1 LPHAQQVHGEHRP
14 HRVDDAVDRADLVEV
29 DLVQARA
36 VRVRLGRCQVPE
48 HGDALLLGP
57 EGQPAVVDE
66 LLDVRQVALRFAAVA
81 VAMAVA
87 VLVRVFV
94 RVFVRVI
101 MFKVVMVVMVM
112 SMIMI
117 VVVLM
122 SMIVVVVMSMI
133 VIVLMSMVMVVVVVM
148 LMSMIVSVL
157 MVMLV
162 LMSMIVIV
170 IVVMSMVVV
179 VVVVVVVRRGQRLR
193 RPGLSVLVDR
203 TNVRL
208 GARDLP
214 GAPPHAADRQVP
226 LAPDA
231 LDGLQPSL
239 DVLERNTLPHHI
251 PVSQPDTHPT
261 SLANIRT
268 HRVQQRAKQH
278 VARNARG
285 RVDEQHGG
293 RRHVVAAAA
302 AAAAKATERVLG
314 GLQEQK

>member
-57 EGQPAVVDE
+57 EGQP
-66 LLDVRQVALRFAAVA
+66 A

-179 VVVVVVVRRGQRLR
+179 VVVVVRRGQRLR
-193 RPGLSVLVDR
+193 RPGLSVLVDG

-214 GAPPHAADRQVP
+214 GALPHAADRQVP

-302 AAAAKATERVLG
+302 VLG